1 MYTVL
6 QVASYKKSLASIRR
20 DYQSALEN
28 DERQGLM
35 STTDGQGHLYAQ
47 AAASREHRDRLLK
60 TNDRLDAQSE
70 MLANS
75 KRMVLEIEDVAGEI
89 STELGRNRETILAAH
104 GKVSQPFYEFCTLTL
119 TACRILLKKEAV
131 VFGSSCQ

>member
-1 MYTVL
+1 VYRQFSPRHL
-6 QVASYKKSLASIRR
+6 Q
-20 DYQSALEN
+20 
-28 DERQGLM
+28 
-35 STTDGQGHLYAQ
+35 HLYAQ

-104 GKVSQPFYEFCTLTL
+104 GKVSQPPAAFCTVTL
-119 TACRILLKKEAV
+119 TACRILPTL
-131 VFGSSCQ
+131 